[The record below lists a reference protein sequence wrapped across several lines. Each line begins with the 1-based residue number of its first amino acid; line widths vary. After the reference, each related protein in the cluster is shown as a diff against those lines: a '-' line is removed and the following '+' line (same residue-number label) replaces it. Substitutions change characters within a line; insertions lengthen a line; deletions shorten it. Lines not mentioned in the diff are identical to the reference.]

1 MRFQLLLKIALIAS
15 PSLIFAQKSS
25 TDPMFEGK
33 IIGGKAVLEQV
44 IQTQFELPKTFQHK
58 SLVVDVVCYFALDS
72 AGRAWNFNFDGQI
85 PHALKPEI
93 IRLFSFLKFQRSLDL
108 PNEER
113 PYFLKFD
120 MNFDRYKNLI
130 KQRSKQQLK
139 TSLPADSSML
149 IYNRADRS
157 PLYFKNGEQGFQD
170 YILSEIEYPKVAIER
185 SIEGTVILDFIVECN
200 GFVTGIDCKKGVNGG
215 CTEEA
220 IRLIKSTFWSP
231 AELQGKRVRY
241 RMTLPITFSLRNVN
255 KSNES
260 SNSTFGQ

>member
-1 MRFQLLLKIALIAS
+1 MLFKLALICS
-15 PSLIFAQKSS
+15 PCLLFPQKSS

-44 IQTQFELPKTFQHK
+44 IQTQFELPKTLQHK
-58 SLVVDVVCYFALDS
+58 SLEVDVVCYFALDS
-72 AGRAWNFNFDGQI
+72 AGKAFNFNFEGKV

-93 IRLFSFLKFQRSLDL
+93 MHLFSFLKFQHTLDL
-108 PNEER
+108 PLEER
-113 PYFLKFD
+113 PYFLKFTMD
-120 MNFDRYKNLI
+120 FDRYKNLI

-139 TSLPADSSML
+139 TSLPADSSMI
-149 IYNRADRS
+149 IYTRADRS
-157 PLYFKNGEQGFQD
+157 PVYFKNGEQGFQD

-200 GFVTGIDCKKGVNGG
+200 GFVTGIECKKGVNGG

-220 IRLIKSTFWSP
+220 IRLIKSTFWFP
-231 AELQGKRVRY
+231 AELKGRRVRY
-241 RMTLPITFSLRNVN
+241 RMTLPISFSLRNVN